1 MVSKK
6 MKTVIAVGALV
17 IGGYFVY
24 KAITGAS
31 MFPARFYQ
39 NYVPGVPSGIPSQ
52 YVGTSGTK
60 VF

>member
-1 MVSKK
+1 MVSKGTK
-6 MKTVIAVGALV
+6 KLIAVGAL
-17 IGGYFVY
+17 ILGGFFVY

-31 MFPARFYQ
+31 VFPARLYQ
-39 NYVPGVPSGIPSQ
+39 NYIPGVPSGIPSQ